1 MNYVNKFLCSTVVF
15 REVKIEQFVN
25 VNVNKNL
32 GKKIIRD
39 MLRTNVSMFYDLSE
53 AILQSYLHLDLFQ
66 FLYRYPS
73 MLCYTLKQAIF
84 RDSIHVQF
92 SHLIGHFQNK
102 IMT

>member
-25 VNVNKNL
+25 VNMNKNL

-73 MLCYTLKQAIF
+73 HALLHIKASYF
-84 RDSIHVQF
+84 
-92 SHLIGHFQNK
+92 
-102 IMT
+102 